1 MTNTAESSASSS
13 SSDAS
18 SSNLAIFGEFA
29 PDGRQSYDNAVGRF
43 KELNIV
49 LPTFAQLRDPSSI
62 PTEIQ
67 EQLAGVEK
75 DAADPRNLFR
85 VHWFNEHADA
95 PGENYPGF
103 VDVPTHIELPSELT
117 GVDARIVL
125 AFGNRFPMIR
135 AHKVLAAYSC
145 LVARLVTG
153 RFDPTQ
159 NRAIWPSTGNY
170 ARGGIAISKIM
181 GCRGVAILPEGMS
194 RERFEWLERWTIN
207 PDEDV
212 IKTFGTESNVKE
224 IYDACNELSLDP
236 INVILNQFSE
246 FSNHLGHYAVTGP
259 SLEKVFNHVTADKP
273 GRLAAYV
280 SASGSAGTLGAGDY
294 LKDQHGSK
302 IVAVEALECPTMLYN
317 GFGDHNIQGIGDKH
331 VPLIH
336 NVTNSDLAVAISD
349 TATNEIDVLFNSPA
363 GKRQLVDRGVAPEL
377 VDMLVDFGY
386 SSICNTLAAINAAK
400 IWGLGS
406 DDVVMSVATDG
417 SDLYNSDRERIM
429 SQSFPGGFDDVEAAA
444 VFDRQLADVDT
455 THAMEMGEIE
465 RRRVF
470 NLGYFTWVE
479 QQGIEYDDFEMRRSQ
494 DFWDGLRPLIG
505 QWDEMIG
512 EFNDATGASH
522 A

>member
-1 MTNTAESSASSS
+1 MTTSPAAEAGSG
-13 SSDAS
+13 
-18 SSNLAIFGEFA
+18 LAIFGDFDESGQAF
-29 PDGRQSYDNAVGRF
+29 YDNAVTRF
-43 KELNIV
+43 RESNIV
-49 LPTFAQLRDPSSI
+49 LPTFAQLRTPSTI
-62 PTEIQ
+62 PAAIQ
-67 EQLAGVEK
+67 RQLGGVEK

-85 VHWFNEHADA
+85 VHWHNEHADA
-95 PGENYPGF
+95 PGDNFPGQ

-145 LVARLVTG
+145 LAARLVTG

-159 NRAIWPSTGNY
+159 HRAIWPSTGNY

-194 RERFEWLERWTIN
+194 RERFEWLERWTTN
-207 PDEDV
+207 PAEDV

-236 INVILNQFSE
+236 TNVILNQFSE

-259 SLEKVFNHVTADKP
+259 ALETVFRHVTKDQP
-273 GRLAAYV
+273 GRLAAFV

-294 LKDQHGSK
+294 LKDEHQAK

-331 VPLIH
+331 IPLIH
-336 NVTNSDLAVAISD
+336 NVTNTDMAVAISD
-349 TATNEIDVLFNSPA
+349 NATNEIDVLFNTPA
-363 GKRQLVDRGVAPEL
+363 GKRHLAGRGVDAAL

-386 SSICNTLAAINAAK
+386 SSICNTLAAIKAAK
-400 IWGLGS
+400 HWGLGS
-406 DDVVMSVATDG
+406 DDVIVTVATDG

-429 SQSFPGGFDDVEAAA
+429 STNFAGGFDDVEAGTVFENHLAA
-444 VFDRQLADVDT
+444 PDT
-455 THAMEMGEIE
+455 THARELDQVE
-465 RRRVF
+465 RDRIF

-479 QQGIEYDDFEMRRSQ
+479 QQGVELDDFEARRDQ
-494 DFWDGLRPLIG
+494 QFWSGLRPLVG
-505 QWDEMIG
+505 KWDAMIE
-512 EFNDATGASH
+512 EFNSATGASFE
-522 A
+522 

>member
-1 MTNTAESSASSS
+1 MTEESPDSTL
-13 SSDAS
+13 D
-18 SSNLAIFGEFA
+18 IFGEFA
-29 PDGRQSYDNAVGRF
+29 PDGQESYDNAVKRF
-43 KELNIV
+43 AENNIV
-49 LPTFAQLRDPSSI
+49 LPTFAQLRDPSTIPESI
-62 PTEIQ
+62 IS
-67 EQLAGVEK
+67 QLAEVEK

-95 PGENYPGF
+95 PGDNFPGL

-145 LVARLVTG
+145 LAARLVTG
-153 RFDPTQ
+153 RFDPTAD
-159 NRAIWPSTGNY
+159 RAIWPSTGNY

-194 RERFEWLERWTIN
+194 RERFEWLERWTTN

-224 IYDACNELSLDP
+224 IYDACNELSQDP
-236 INVILNQFSE
+236 ANVILNQFSE

-259 SLEKVFNHVTADKP
+259 ALEKVFEHITADRP
-273 GRLAAYV
+273 GTLAAYV

-294 LKDQHGSK
+294 LKDEHGSR
-302 IVAVEALECPTMLYN
+302 IVGVEALECPTMLYN

-331 VPLIH
+331 IPLIH
-336 NVTNSDLAVAISD
+336 NVTNTDLVVGVSDDSTDRLDI
-349 TATNEIDVLFNSPA
+349 LFNTPA
-363 GKRQLVDRGVAPEL
+363 GKEVLAERGVDPAL
-377 VDMLVDFGY
+377 VNMLVDFGY
-386 SSICNTLAAINAAK
+386 SSICNTLAAITAAK
-400 IWGLGS
+400 VWGLGS

-429 SQSFPGGFDDVEAAA
+429 STHYAGGFDADDAAKVFEAHL
-444 VFDRQLADVDT
+444 VGPDGELPT
-455 THAMEMGEIE
+455 EYLEMGDIE
-465 RRRVF
+465 RDRVF

-479 QQGIEYDDFEMRRSQ
+479 QQGIDIPDFEKRRGQ
-494 DFWDGLRPLIG
+494 DFWDGLRPLVDR
-505 QWDEMIG
+505 WDAMIE
-512 EFNDATGASH
+512 EFNAATGASH
-522 A
+522 G

>member
-1 MTNTAESSASSS
+1 MSNNDTASPES
-13 SSDAS
+13 
-18 SSNLAIFGEFA
+18 LAIFGDFA
-29 PDGRQSYDNAVGRF
+29 ADGRQSYDNAVTRF
-43 KELNIV
+43 RENNIV
-49 LPTFAQLRDPSSI
+49 LPTFAQLREPATI
-62 PTEIQ
+62 PASIQ
-67 EQLAGVEK
+67 EQLGSVEK

-85 VHWFNEHADA
+85 VHWYNEHADA
-95 PGENYPGF
+95 PGDNFPGL

-153 RFDPTQ
+153 RFDPTL

-194 RERFEWLERWTIN
+194 RERFEWLERWTTN
-207 PDEDV
+207 PQEDV

-236 INVILNQFSE
+236 TNVILNQFSE

-259 SLEKVFNHVTADKP
+259 SLEKVFEHVTADRP
-273 GRLAAYV
+273 GNLAAYV

-331 VPLIH
+331 IPLIH
-336 NVTNSDLAVAISD
+336 NVTNTDLAVAISD
-349 TATNEIDVLFNSPA
+349 DATNKLDVLFNTPA
-363 GKRQLVDRGVAPEL
+363 GSQVLAERGIDPAL
-377 VDMLVDFGY
+377 SSMLVDFGY

-400 IWGLGS
+400 VWGLGA

-429 SQSFPGGFDDVEAAA
+429 STHFAGGFDEAAA
-444 VFDRQLADVDT
+444 TAVFDEHLADVDI
-455 THAMEMGEIE
+455 THAMEMGEVE
-465 RRRVF
+465 RNRVF

-479 QQGIEYDDFEMRRSQ
+479 QQGIDIPDFERRRSQ
-494 DFWDGLRPLIG
+494 DFWNGLRPLVD
-505 QWDEMIG
+505 QWDTMID
-512 EFNDATGASH
+512 EFNAATGASH
-522 A
+522 DS

>member
-1 MTNTAESSASSS
+1 MTDNTTTSGTTDAGDIASSL
-13 SSDAS
+13 D
-18 SSNLAIFGEFA
+18 IFGEFA
-29 PDGRQSYDNAVGRF
+29 PDGQQSYDNAVRRF
-43 KELNIV
+43 AESNIV
-49 LPTFAQLRDPSSI
+49 LPTFAQLRDPSTI
-62 PTEIQ
+62 PEAIVS
-67 EQLAGVEK
+67 QLGEVEK

-95 PGENYPGF
+95 KGDNFPGF
-103 VDVPTHIELPSELT
+103 VDVPTHIELPSEMT

-145 LVARLVTG
+145 LAARLVTG
-153 RFDPTQ
+153 RFDPTA

-194 RERFEWLERWTIN
+194 RERFEWLERWTVN

-236 INVILNQFSE
+236 TNVILNQFSE

-259 SLEKVFNHVTADKP
+259 SLEKVFEYVTADRP
-273 GRLAAYV
+273 GNLAAYV

-294 LKDQHGSK
+294 LKDEHGSR
-302 IVAVEALECPTMLYN
+302 IVGVEALECPTMLYN

-331 VPLIH
+331 IPLIH
-336 NVTNSDLAVAISD
+336 NVTNTDLVVGVSDDS
-349 TATNEIDVLFNSPA
+349 TNRLDILFNTPA
-363 GKRQLVDRGVAPEL
+363 GKEVLAERGVNPEL
-377 VDMLVDFGY
+377 ANMLVDFGY
-386 SSICNTLAAINAAK
+386 SSICNTLAAITAAK
-400 IWGLGS
+400 VWGLGS
-406 DDVVMSVATDG
+406 DDIIMSVATDG

-429 SQSFPGGFDDVEAAA
+429 STHYAGGFDAADGA
-444 VFDRQLADVDT
+444 RVFDEHIGELPT
-455 THAMEMGEIE
+455 EYLEMGETE
-465 RRRVF
+465 RNRVF

-479 QQGIEYDDFEMRRSQ
+479 QQGIDIPDFEKRRSQ
-494 DFWDGLRPLIG
+494 DFWNGLRPLTAK
-505 QWDEMIG
+505 WDAMIDD
-512 EFNDATGASH
+512 FNAATGASH
-522 A
+522 G

>member
-1 MTNTAESSASSS
+1 MTSTSAS
-13 SSDAS
+13 
-18 SSNLAIFGEFA
+18 NLDIFGEFS
-29 PDGRQSYDNAVGRF
+29 PDGRESYDNAVGRF
-43 KELNIV
+43 RENNIV
-49 LPTFAQLRDPSSI
+49 LPTFAQLRDPSTI
-62 PTEIQ
+62 PEAITAS
-67 EQLAGVEK
+67 LAEVEK

-95 PGENYPGF
+95 PGDNFPG
-103 VDVPTHIELPSELT
+103 VVEVPTHIELPSELT

-153 RFDPTQ
+153 RFDPTR

-194 RERFEWLERWTIN
+194 RERFEWLERWTLN

-224 IYDACNELSLDP
+224 IYDACNELSQDP

-259 SLEKVFNHVTADKP
+259 SLEKVFAHVTADRP
-273 GRLAAYV
+273 GNLAAYV

-294 LKDQHGSK
+294 LKDQHGSR
-302 IVAVEALECPTMLYN
+302 IVAVEALECPTMLHN

-331 VPLIH
+331 IPLIH
-336 NVTNSDLAVAISD
+336 NVTNTDLVVGVSDDS
-349 TATNEIDVLFNSPA
+349 TNRLDIMFNTPA
-363 GKRQLVDRGVAPEL
+363 GKRVLAERGVDPAL
-377 VDMLVDFGY
+377 SDMLVDFGY
-386 SSICNTLAAINAAK
+386 SSICNTLAAITAAK
-400 IWGLGS
+400 LWGLGA

-429 SQSFPGGFDDVEAAA
+429 STHYSGGFDEGDATE
-444 VFDRQLADVDT
+444 VFDAHLTALPT
-455 THAMEMGEIE
+455 EAMEMGETE
-465 RRRVF
+465 RNRVF

-479 QQGIEYDDFEMRRSQ
+479 QQGIEIPDFEARRSQ
-494 DFWDGLRPLIG
+494 DFWSGLRPLVDR
-505 QWDEMIG
+505 WDEMIV
-512 EFNDATGASH
+512 EFNEATGAAH
-522 A
+522 H

>member
-1 MTNTAESSASSS
+1 MTEESPDSTL
-13 SSDAS
+13 D
-18 SSNLAIFGEFA
+18 IFGEFA
-29 PDGRQSYDNAVGRF
+29 PDGQESYDNAVKRF
-43 KELNIV
+43 AENNIV
-49 LPTFAQLRDPSSI
+49 LPTFAQLRDPSTIPESI
-62 PTEIQ
+62 IS
-67 EQLAGVEK
+67 QLAEVEK

-95 PGENYPGF
+95 PGNNFPGL

-145 LVARLVTG
+145 LAARLVTG
-153 RFDPTQ
+153 RFDPTAD
-159 NRAIWPSTGNY
+159 RAIWPSTGNY

-194 RERFEWLERWTIN
+194 RERFEWLERWTTN

-224 IYDACNELSLDP
+224 IYDACNELSKDP
-236 INVILNQFSE
+236 ANVILNQFSE

-259 SLEKVFNHVTADKP
+259 ALEKVFEHITADRP
-273 GRLAAYV
+273 GKLAAYV

-294 LKDQHGSK
+294 LKDEHSSR

-336 NVTNSDLAVAISD
+336 NVTNTDLVVGVSDDSTDRLDI
-349 TATNEIDVLFNSPA
+349 LFNTPA
-363 GKRQLVDRGVAPEL
+363 GKEVLAERGVDPAL
-377 VDMLVDFGY
+377 VNMLVDFGY
-386 SSICNTLAAINAAK
+386 SSICNTLAAITAAK
-400 IWGLGS
+400 VWRLGS
-406 DDVVMSVATDG
+406 DDVIMSVATDG

-429 SQSFPGGFDDVEAAA
+429 STHYSGGFDAEDGAK
-444 VFDRQLADVDT
+444 VFEDHLVGRDGELPT
-455 THAMEMGEIE
+455 EYLEMGPTE
-465 RRRVF
+465 RDRVF

-479 QQGIEYDDFEMRRSQ
+479 QQGIEIPDFERRRGQ
-494 DFWDGLRPLIG
+494 GFWDGLRPLVDR
-505 QWDEMIG
+505 WDAMIE
-512 EFNDATGASH
+512 EFNAATGASH
-522 A
+522 G

>member
-1 MTNTAESSASSS
+1 MTDTTTDSQ
-13 SSDAS
+13 
-18 SSNLAIFGEFA
+18 LAVFGEFD
-29 PDGRQSYDNAVGRF
+29 PNGRQSYDNAVQRF
-43 KELNIV
+43 REKNIV
-49 LPTFAQLRDPSSI
+49 LPTFAELRDPSTI
-62 PTEIQ
+62 DGAIVD
-67 EQLAGVEK
+67 QLAGVEK

-95 PGENYPGF
+95 PGDNYPGL
-103 VDVPTHIELPSELT
+103 VDVPTHVELPRELT

-145 LVARLVTG
+145 LAARLVTG
-153 RFDPTQ
+153 RFDPTS

-181 GCRGVAILPEGMS
+181 DCRGVAILPEGMS

-236 INVILNQFSE
+236 VNVILNQFSE
-246 FSNHLGHYAVTGP
+246 FSNHMGHYAVTGP
-259 SLEKVFNHVTADKP
+259 ALETVFEHVTA
-273 GRLAAYV
+273 GTGGNLAAFV

-294 LKDQHGSK
+294 LKDEHGAR

-336 NVTNSDLAVAISD
+336 NVTNTDMVVGVSDDS
-349 TATNEIDVLFNSPA
+349 TNRLDIMLNSPA
-363 GKRQLVDRGVAPEL
+363 GKRVLGERGIDPMLAN
-377 VDMLVDFGY
+377 MLVDFGY
-386 SSICNTLAAINAAK
+386 SSFCNTLAAITAANA
-400 IWGLGS
+400 WGLGS

-417 SDLYNSDRERIM
+417 SDMYNSDRERIM
-429 SQSFPGGFDDVEAAA
+429 STHYAGGFDESDAEA
-444 VFDRQLADVDT
+444 VFD
-455 THAMEMGEIE
+455 THLMGVPTEYMEMGEVE
-465 RRRVF
+465 RNRVF

-479 QQGIEYDDFEMRRSQ
+479 QQGVSIEDFEVRRNQ
-494 DFWDGLRPLIG
+494 DWWNGLRGLPDR
-505 QWDEMIG
+505 WDDMIR

-522 A
+522 G

>member
-1 MTNTAESSASSS
+1 MTDTQSTPSSS
-13 SSDAS
+13 LD
-18 SSNLAIFGEFA
+18 IFGEFA
-29 PDGRQSYDNAVGRF
+29 PDGQQSYDNAVQRF
-43 KELNIV
+43 AESNIV
-49 LPTFAQLRDPSSI
+49 LPTFAQLRDPSTIPESI
-62 PTEIQ
+62 TS
-67 EQLAGVEK
+67 QLSEVEK

-85 VHWFNEHADA
+85 VHWYNEHADA
-95 PGENYPGF
+95 PGANYPGF

-145 LVARLVTG
+145 LAARLVTG
-153 RFDPTQ
+153 RFDPTE

-194 RERFEWLERWTIN
+194 RERFEWLERWTTN

-224 IYDACNELSLDP
+224 IYDACNELSQDP
-236 INVILNQFSE
+236 VNVILNQFSE

-259 SLEKVFNHVTADKP
+259 SLEKVFEHVTADRP
-273 GRLAAYV
+273 GNLAAYV

-294 LKDQHGSK
+294 LKDQHGAR

-336 NVTNSDLAVAISD
+336 NVTNTDLVVGVSDDS
-349 TATNEIDVLFNSPA
+349 TNKLDILFNTPA
-363 GKRQLVDRGVAPEL
+363 GKDVLAERGVDPMLTA
-377 VDMLVDFGY
+377 MLVDFGY
-386 SSICNTLAAINAAK
+386 SSICNTMAAITAAK
-400 IWGLGS
+400 TWGLGS
-406 DDVVMSVATDG
+406 DDIIMSVATDG

-429 SQSFPGGFDDVEAAA
+429 STHFSGGFDAADGA
-444 VFDRQLADVDT
+444 KVFDEHLGELPT
-455 THAMEMGEIE
+455 EYLEMGETE
-465 RRRVF
+465 RNRVF

-479 QQGIEYDDFEMRRSQ
+479 QQGIEIPDFAKRRSQ
-494 DFWDGLRPLIG
+494 DFWDGLRPLVG
-505 QWDEMIG
+505 KWDSMI
-512 EFNDATGASH
+512 EDFNAATGASFE
-522 A
+522 